1 MDYPPDWSN
10 MDIILYQTTSERER
24 INKDLSSSLP
34 LSGYLRGECSVTNPS
49 FNIEVTNPSDY
60 NYCYIQDFGRYYYI
74 TNIVSVRT
82 NIWRIDCDVDV
93 LMSFKDAI
101 LNLDVIV
108 SDISLGESPVSTY
121 FSGDQWASTV
131 RTKTDIINFPNG
143 LLDNGEYILIT
154 SGGVA
159 S

>member
-1 MDYPPDWSN
+1 MN
-10 MDIILYQTTSERER
+10 IILYQTTSERER
-24 INKDLSSSLP
+24 INKDLSSVLS
-34 LSGYLRGECSVTNPS
+34 LSGALRGECSVTNPS

-60 NYCYIQDFGRYYYI
+60 NYCYIPDFGRYYYI

-93 LMSFKDAI
+93 LMSFKEAI

-108 SDISLGESPVSTY
+108 SYVSLGESPVSTY
-121 FSGDQWASTV
+121 YSGEQWASTV

>member
-1 MDYPPDWSN
+1 

-24 INKDLSSSLP
+24 INKVLSSSVT
-34 LSGYLRGECSVTNPS
+34 LSGALRGECSVTNPS
-49 FNIEVTNPSDY
+49 FNIEVTNPSNY
-60 NYCYIQDFGRYYYI
+60 NYCYIPDFGRYYYI

-82 NIWRIDCDVDV
+82 NIWRIDCAVDV

-108 SDISLGESPVSTY
+108 SDVSLGESPVSTY
-121 FSGDQWASTV
+121 YSGEQWATTV
-131 RTKTDIINFPNG
+131 KTKTDIINFPNG

-154 SGGVA
+154 SGGIA

>member
-1 MDYPPDWSN
+1 

-24 INKDLSSSLP
+24 VNKDLSSSLP

-60 NYCYIQDFGRYYYI
+60 NYCYIPDFGRYYYI

-82 NIWRIDCDVDV
+82 NIWRIDCNVDV

-121 FSGDQWASTV
+121 FSGEQWASTV

>member
-1 MDYPPDWSN
+1 MN
-10 MDIILYQTTSERER
+10 IILYQTISERER
-24 INKDLSSSLP
+24 INKDLSSALS
-34 LSGYLRGECSVTNPS
+34 LSGALRGECSVTNPS

-121 FSGDQWASTV
+121 YSGEQWASTV

>member
-1 MDYPPDWSN
+1 

-34 LSGYLRGECSVTNPS
+34 LSGALRGECSVTNPS
-49 FNIEVTNPSDY
+49 FNIEVSNPSNY
-60 NYCYIQDFGRYYYI
+60 NYCYIPDFGRYYYI

-82 NIWRIDCDVDV
+82 NIWRIDCNVDV
-93 LMSFKDAI
+93 LMSYNSQI
-101 LNLDVIV
+101 LNLNVIV
-108 SDISLGESPVSTY
+108 SDETSPDNETY
-121 FSGDQWASTV
+121 MNGDVWASTV
-131 RTKTDIINFPNG
+131 RYKTDVINFSNG

>member
-1 MDYPPDWSN
+1 

-60 NYCYIQDFGRYYYI
+60 NYCYIPDFGRYYYI

-121 FSGDQWASTV
+121 YSGEQWASTV

>member
-1 MDYPPDWSN
+1 
-10 MDIILYQTTSERER
+10 
-24 INKDLSSSLP
+24 
-34 LSGYLRGECSVTNPS
+34 
-49 FNIEVTNPSDY
+49 
-60 NYCYIQDFGRYYYI
+60 
-74 TNIVSVRT
+74 
-82 NIWRIDCDVDV
+82 
-93 LMSFKDAI
+93 MSFRDAI

-121 FSGDQWASTV
+121 FSGEQWASTV

>member
-1 MDYPPDWSN
+1 MN
-10 MDIILYQTTSERER
+10 IILFQTTSERER
-24 INKDLSSSLP
+24 INKDLSSALS
-34 LSGYLRGECSVTNPS
+34 LSGALRGECSVTNPS

-60 NYCYIQDFGRYYYI
+60 NYCYIPDFGRYYYI

-93 LMSFKDAI
+93 LMSFRDAI

-121 FSGDQWASTV
+121 FNGEQWASTV
-131 RTKTDIINFPNG
+131 KTKTDVISFPSG
-143 LLDNGEYILIT
+143 LLDDGEYILIT
-154 SGGVA
+154 SGGIA

>member
-1 MDYPPDWSN
+1 

-60 NYCYIQDFGRYYYI
+60 NYCYIPDFGRYYYI

-121 FSGDQWASTV
+121 YSGEQWASTV
-131 RTKTDIINFPNG
+131 RTKTDIINFPDG

>member
-1 MDYPPDWSN
+1 MN
-10 MDIILYQTTSERER
+10 IILYQTTSERER
-24 INKDLSSSLP
+24 INKDLSSSLS
-34 LSGYLRGECSVTNPS
+34 LSGALRGECSVTNPS

-60 NYCYIQDFGRYYYI
+60 NYCYIPDFGRYYYI

-101 LNLDVIV
+101 LNLEVIV
-108 SDISLGESPVSTY
+108 SDVSLGESPVSTY
-121 FSGDQWASTV
+121 YSGEQWASTV

>member
-1 MDYPPDWSN
+1 MN
-10 MDIILYQTTSERER
+10 IILYQTTSERER
-24 INKDLSSSLP
+24 INKDLSSALY
-34 LSGYLRGECSVTNPS
+34 LSGALRGECSVTNPS

-60 NYCYIQDFGRYYYI
+60 NYCYIPDFGRYYYI

-93 LMSFKDAI
+93 LMSFRDAI

-121 FSGDQWASTV
+121 FSGEQWASTV

>member
-1 MDYPPDWSN
+1 
-10 MDIILYQTTSERER
+10 MDIILFQTTSERER
-24 INKDLSSSLP
+24 INKDLSSSLL
-34 LSGYLRGECSVTNPS
+34 LSGALRGECSVINPS
-49 FNIEVTNPSDY
+49 FNIEVINPSNY
-60 NYCYIQDFGRYYYI
+60 NYCYIPDFGRYYYI

-82 NIWRIDCDVDV
+82 NIWRIDCNVDV

-101 LNLDVIV
+101 LNLNVIV
-108 SDISLGESPVSTY
+108 SDDTMPDNETY
-121 FSGDQWASTV
+121 MIGDVWASTV
-131 RTKTDIINFPNG
+131 RYKTDVINFPNG